1 MIKKTIITVLGVAV
15 CLSLLA
21 ARGGEEGKKKS
32 SVDVSKLPPAADK
45 QGVSYATDIKPIFEK
60 SCTKCHGADKQ
71 KGHLRLDSLA
81 AILKGGE
88 DGKVIEPC
96 KTAESLLVH
105 NVSHLGHPDEYM
117 PPPDHTDKIPPL
129 TQDEIHL
136 LPS

>member
-45 QGVSYATDIKPIFEK
+45 QGGSYATDIKPIFEK
-60 SCTKCHGADKQ
+60 SCTKCHGVDKQ

-81 AILKGGE
+81 ALLKGGE
-88 DGKVIEPC
+88 DGKVIEPG
-96 KTAESLLVH
+96 KSADRWLGH
-105 NVSHLGHPDEYM
+105 NVARLGDPD
-117 PPPDHTDKIPPL
+117 
-129 TQDEIHL
+129 
-136 LPS
+136 